1 MIRSCRLTITTLNA
15 WLIDQQIVSAHRK
28 YRLRVWKEDRESFA
42 DIREEVFAYFDEA
55 LDDARKRIRQGFE
68 DDLSPFN
75 TPGIDPAAS
84 YPAMLHHVTL
94 QGYFGETLAAVAI
107 EHWGAH
113 GHDDWQVPAFLFR
126 AHDTE
131 FQHLESINERLVDGA
146 AFDPDAIA
154 EKRPGRTGD
163 DCLAFRCSAKGKIT
177 DVLAIEAKCLSLS
190 QNAKIEDAHKKLAA
204 AGKKPSGVREL
215 INLLSEYDTPE
226 AQAWQAALLSI
237 WKSGLEGVRRH
248 DAICY
253 VCGKGPSKQKS
264 WLPADAPHES
274 YKSTRSLEGLE
285 FHCPDLTN
293 LVKLIYRGT

>member
-15 WLIDQQIVSAHRK
+15 WLIDQQIARAHKK

-42 DIREEVFAYFDEA
+42 GIQDEVFAYFDEA

-75 TPGIDPAAS
+75 APGVDPAAS

-94 QGYFGETLAAVAI
+94 QGYFGETLAGVAI

-131 FQHLESINERLVDGA
+131 FQHLESINDRLVAGA

-163 DCLAFRCSAKGKIT
+163 DCLAFRCSDDGEII
-177 DVLAIEAKCLSLS
+177 DVLAIESKCLSRN
-190 QNAKIEDAHKKLAA
+190 QKTKIEDAHKKLTAA
-204 AGKKPSGVREL
+204 RKKPSGIREL
-215 INLLSEYDTPE
+215 INLLDEYDTAE
-226 AQAWQAALLSI
+226 AQEWQAALLSI
-237 WKSGLEGVRRH
+237 WRNNLEGVRRH

-253 VCGKGPSKQKS
+253 VCGKAPTKKQS
-264 WLPADAPHES
+264 WLPAEGPHES
-274 YKSTRSLEGLE
+274 YTSRRALEGME
-285 FHCPDLTN
+285 FHCPDLTD
-293 LVKLIYRGT
+293 LVKLIYRDD